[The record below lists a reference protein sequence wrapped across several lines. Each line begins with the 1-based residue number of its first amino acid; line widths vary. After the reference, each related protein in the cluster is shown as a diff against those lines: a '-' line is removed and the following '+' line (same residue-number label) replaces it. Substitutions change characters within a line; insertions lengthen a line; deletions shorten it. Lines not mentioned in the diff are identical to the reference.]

1 MTMEGAPAFWAN
13 SIKIEAVE
21 TARIPPNRVK
31 VRVERRGG
39 VSEGAKGRW
48 KGAGVRD

>member
-13 SIKIEAVE
+13 SMKIEAVE
-21 TARIPPNRVK
+21 TARIPASRVK

-39 VSEGAKGRW
+39 VFEGAKGQ
-48 KGAGVRD
+48 G